1 MAETDGGDIVIR
13 IRGDS
18 SDLEEAVTRSQGAIS
33 GLESG
38 AGDAADVLGDMGAA
52 AKKTNVNLKGMAAQ
66 SLPAVAAG
74 ISTVNPAA
82 GAMVGLFGQLAAVA
96 GPLAIAVGVVTAAFA
111 LYKHETEKAAEAAER
126 AKESIEA
133 FNDAF
138 EQQAVIAGDLRSELR
153 LINGEI
159 DKDGLAHEKRKT
171 RIVAAGDAIVAAL
184 DDQIK
189 TQQELVDQATGPTA
203 RVSKE
208 QQEEA
213 AKLTTELNRLT
224 QERAD
229 AIEATESQIV
239 AADAIAEF
247 HREAAEATD
256 DFAGAQGKLA
266 DSIELVSSSLQ
277 EQLALLDDFNQ
288 SIETGIG
295 GSAPAGVDALVGR
308 INDLTLSEK
317 ELLTASE
324 MLKLEQSALDAEFA
338 RGNVSLDQYDTLTG
352 QVAGKQAELSEQTRG
367 VEDAAKASEKALKLK
382 GVQES
387 LEATAELSGMLA
399 EKLGQDNKKAALTM
413 FRISKAAGLASIAIS
428 TAVGISKTI
437 EEYGMTPI
445 GIAASVGV
453 GLLGAAQA
461 ATVAATPAPAHMGDP
476 LAPDERRVSGRRV
489 LATEAVLDSATTRRM
504 GGEDGLR
511 QAMRGGGS
519 SQPVQVNLTY
529 KHLDREVA
537 RLMRSNSRT
546 RRAVRS

>member
-18 SDLEEAVTRSQGAIS
+18 SDLEEAVARTQGAIS

-38 AGDAADVLGDMGAA
+38 ADDAADVLGDMGAA

-138 EQQAVIAGDLRSELR
+138 EEQAVIAGDLRSELR

-159 DKDGLAHEKRKT
+159 DKDGLAHEKRKN

-184 DDQIK
+184 DEQIK

-229 AIEATESQIV
+229 AIEATESQI
-239 AADAIAEF
+239 AAAEAIAEF
-247 HREAAEATD
+247 HRESAEATD

-266 DSIELVSSSLQ
+266 DNIEKVSSALQ
-277 EQLALLDDFNQ
+277 DQLVLLDDFNQ
-288 SIETGIG
+288 SIEAGIG
-295 GSAPAGVDALVGR
+295 GSAPAGIDALVGR
-308 INDLTLSEK
+308 INDLTRSEE
-317 ELLTASE
+317 ELLSSSE
-324 MLKLEQSALDAEFA
+324 RLQLEQSALDAEFT
-338 RGNVSLDQYDTLTG
+338 RGNVTLEQYDTLTA
-352 QVAGKQAELSEQTRG
+352 QIAGRQADLAEEQRG
-367 VEDAAKASEKALKLK
+367 VEAAAKAAEMALRLD
-382 GVQES
+382 GVQEG
-387 LEATAELSGMLA
+387 LKTTTDLSGILSEEMT
-399 EKLGQDNKKAALTM
+399 KNNKKAAKAM
-413 FRISKAAGLASIAIS
+413 FVVSKAAAIAQAIIS
-428 TAVGISKTI
+428 TAVGVTKAL
-437 EEYGMTPI
+437 EEYGPTPVGFAAAAAVGII
-445 GIAASVGV
+445 GGVQIAKIKS
-453 GLLGAAQA
+453 Q
-461 ATVAATPAPAHMGDP
+461 PAPAHMGDP

-489 LATEAVLDSATTRRM
+489 LATETVLDSATTRRM

-511 QAMRGGGS
+511 EAMRGGGS

>member
-18 SDLEEAVTRSQGAIS
+18 SDLEEAVARTQGAIS

-38 AGDAADVLGDMGAA
+38 ADSAADVLGDMGAA

-66 SLPAVAAG
+66 SLPAIAAG

-82 GAMVGLFGQLAAVA
+82 GAMVGLMGQLAAVA
-96 GPLAIAVGVVTAAFA
+96 GPLAIAVGVATAAFA
-111 LYKHETEKAAEAAER
+111 LYKHETDKAAEAAER

-138 EQQAVIAGDLRSELR
+138 DNQAAITAELSRELR
-153 LINGEI
+153 LINGQITE
-159 DKDGLAHEKRKT
+159 DGLAHEKRKD
-171 RIVAAGDAIVAAL
+171 RIQRAGDAIVASL
-184 DDQIK
+184 DEQIEA
-189 TQQELVDQATGPTA
+189 QQKLVDQASSA
-203 RVSKE
+203 DANM
-208 QQEEA
+208 EELISA
-213 AKLTTELNRLT
+213 EALSAELDELNRQRGIAVGITEKQLE
-224 QERAD
+224 QAD
-229 AIEATESQIV
+229 NV
-239 AADAIAEF
+239 ALF
-247 HREAAEATD
+247 HRESKEAVEEH
-256 DFAGAQGKLA
+256 AGAQGKLA
-266 DSIELVSSSLQ
+266 NGIEQVNSSLQ
-277 EQLALLDDFNQ
+277 DQLALLDDFSQ

-295 GSAPAGVDALVGR
+295 GSAPAGIDALVGR
-308 INDLTLSEK
+308 INDLTGSEE

-324 MLKLEQSALDAEFA
+324 MLKLEQSALDAEFT
-338 RGNVSLDQYDTLTG
+338 RGNVSLEQYDTLTG

-399 EKLGQDNKKAALTM
+399 EKLGEDSKKAALTM

>member
-18 SDLEEAVTRSQGAIS
+18 SDLEEAITRSQGAIS

-38 AGDAADVLGDMGAA
+38 ADDAADVLGDMGAA

-96 GPLAIAVGVVTAAFA
+96 GPLAVAVGVVTAAFA

-138 EQQAVIAGDLRSELR
+138 EEQAVIAGDLRSELR

-184 DDQIK
+184 DEQIK

-229 AIEATESQIV
+229 AIEATESQII

-266 DSIELVSSSLQ
+266 DSIEEVSSSLQ
-277 EQLALLDDFNQ
+277 EQLALLGDFNQ
-288 SIETGIG
+288 SIEAGIG
-295 GSAPAGVDALVGR
+295 GGAPAGIDALVGR
-308 INDLTLSEK
+308 INDLTGSEE
-317 ELLTASE
+317 ELLTTSE
-324 MLKLEQSALDAEFA
+324 KLKLEQSALDVEFA
-338 RGNVSLDQYDTLTG
+338 RGNISLEQYSTLSG
-352 QVAGKQAELSEQTRG
+352 QIADKQAEL
-367 VEDAAKASEKALKLK
+367 EDAAKASGKALNLDS
-382 GVQES
+382 VQAG
-387 LEATAELSGMLA
+387 LEATADLSSTLA
-399 EKLGQDNKKAALTM
+399 TSLVKDNKKAALAMHRT
-413 FRISKAAGLASIAIS
+413 SQAAGIANVAIATS
-428 TAVGISKTI
+428 VAIMKALGQLGPVAGAIA
-437 EEYGMTPI
+437 GVAI
-445 GIAASVGV
+445 GVT
-453 GLLGAAQA
+453 GAAQIA
-461 ATVAATPAPAHMGDP
+461 AIASQPAPAHMGDP
-476 LAPDERRVSGRRV
+476 LAPDERTVSGRRV
-489 LATEAVLDSATTRRM
+489 LATETVLDSATTRRM

-511 QAMRGGGS
+511 EAMRGGDS
-519 SQPVQVNLTY
+519 SQPVNVNITY
-529 KHLDREVA
+529 KHLDRDVA

-546 RRAVRS
+546 RQQVIRLNFTRGLI